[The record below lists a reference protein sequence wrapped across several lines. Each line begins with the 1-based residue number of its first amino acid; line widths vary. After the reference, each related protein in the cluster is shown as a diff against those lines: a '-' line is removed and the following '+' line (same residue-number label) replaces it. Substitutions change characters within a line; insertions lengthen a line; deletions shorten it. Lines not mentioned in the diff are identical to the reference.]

1 MSRAPSVE
9 TATEMDMSNF
19 YDNLMKSVVGAV
31 AALAVTWVTSYGFV
45 ESTKY
50 VHAGVKTSSV
60 MVAAFRN

>member
-1 MSRAPSVE
+1 
-9 TATEMDMSNF
+9 MDMSNF

>member
-1 MSRAPSVE
+1 
-9 TATEMDMSNF
+9 MDMSNF

-31 AALAVTWVTSYGFV
+31 AALVVTWVTSYGFV

-50 VHAGVKTSSV
+50 VRAGVTSSV